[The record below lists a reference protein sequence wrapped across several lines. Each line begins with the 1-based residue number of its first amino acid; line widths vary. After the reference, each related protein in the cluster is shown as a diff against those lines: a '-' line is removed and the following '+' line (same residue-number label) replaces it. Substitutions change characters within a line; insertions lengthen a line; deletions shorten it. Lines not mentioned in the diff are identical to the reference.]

1 MSTLKTPDN
10 ATLPEPVVSQG
21 ANLRWQ
27 EARGRNQGDD
37 GSIGS
42 ARQAEEQEMPKY
54 KPESKAS
61 YLEKPYE
68 MVLPETDREKHVVG
82 RQGPKRGR
90 GREPGFRMS
99 DEHRVKIQNSN
110 ILNALVEHACGKRN
124 MSATQVSAGLGLLKK
139 VLPDLQAV
147 TIGGDPANPL
157 RHEHA
162 INLSS
167 MSDEDLAE
175 LIHGGAQSIAL

>member
-1 MSTLKTPDN
+1 LWAVRVK
-10 ATLPEPVVSQG
+10 
-21 ANLRWQ
+21 
-27 EARGRNQGDD
+27 
-37 GSIGS
+37 S
-42 ARQAEEQEMPKY
+42 AVE
-54 KPESKAS
+54 
-61 YLEKPYE
+61 
-68 MVLPETDREKHVVG
+68 VG
-82 RQGPKRGR
+82 
-90 GREPGFRMS
+90 EPGFRMS

-110 ILNALVEHACGKRN
+110 IPNALVEHACGKRN

-139 VLPDLQAV
+139 VLLDLQAV

-175 LIHGGAQSIAL
+175 LIHGGAQSITL